1 MMRTSPIALLFL
13 LCALACR
20 AAPSEE
26 RVIAAVI
33 AAEAASEGPRG
44 MRAVAEV
51 ISIRSAEKRLTPLA
65 VVTRYK
71 WFTTLNHTTPE
82 GLVRK
87 WEVQPGYAEALG
99 LAVVVCRSSGHLAG
113 IANGATHFTRAGEG
127 AYWTRHLKPVAVVGR
142 LAFYRTTY

>member
-1 MMRTSPIALLFL
+1 MHHPIALLLL
-13 LCALACR
+13 LCAPVCR
-20 AAPSEE
+20 AAPLEQ

-71 WFTTLNHTTPE
+71 WFTSLNHTTPE
-82 GLVRK
+82 RLVQK
-87 WEVQPGYAEALG
+87 WEVEPGYTDALE
-99 LAVVVCRSSGHLAG
+99 LAGMVCGSRVHLEG
-113 IANGATHFTRAGEG
+113 IANGATHFTRAGERV
-127 AYWTRHLKPVAVVGR
+127 YWTRHLKPVAIVGR
-142 LAFYRTTY
+142 LAFYRTPY